1 MEDLHVSNTYFGSFQ
16 LNSSPTVYRTYIHT
30 CVYLP
35 FVVDPTGM
43 RTVET
48 HTGENF
54 DVMACT
60 VYDFLHFLF
69 LDISLPGRGSIKGS
83 VHHYTQRNPESKP
96 ESPKKAPQETLIP
109 SSKA

>member
-1 MEDLHVSNTYFGSFQ
+1 MTWRVLFTIS
-16 LNSSPTVYRTYIHT
+16 YI
-30 CVYLP
+30 
-35 FVVDPTGM
+35 
-43 RTVET
+43 
-48 HTGENF
+48 
-54 DVMACT
+54 
-60 VYDFLHFLF
+60 FLF